1 MSSRDSDDRAR
12 AKLLSDALRA
22 VRKMRPVKT
31 EALAQALGLSVRGY
45 QNFEAGGGAL
55 SVKHV
60 MNFGAAIDCD
70 PLGVLAAVQI
80 GEPQFAAWVAH
91 NKALLAF
98 AMTLEEFVEETGDAI
113 AHLDTTE
120 LVSSYRAMFKDLS
133 GKALQAKSDNDDWR
147 ARFGKATRADEPA
160 PSPQPGDA
168 DDPEGEEGA

>member
-22 VRKMRPVKT
+22 VRKIRPAKT
-31 EALAQALGLSVRGY
+31 EALADALGLSVRGY

-70 PLGVLAAVQI
+70 PLGVAAAVQI
-80 GEPQFAAWVAH
+80 GQPQFAAWVAH
-91 NKALLAF
+91 NKAMLAF

-120 LVSSYRAMFKDLS
+120 LVSCYRAMFKDLS
-133 GKALQAKSDNDDWR
+133 AKALQAKSAKDDWL
-147 ARFGKATRADEPA
+147 ARLGRTGRGDEPFEPDGSA
-160 PSPQPGDA
+160 DPRDPDDEPS
-168 DDPEGEEGA
+168 